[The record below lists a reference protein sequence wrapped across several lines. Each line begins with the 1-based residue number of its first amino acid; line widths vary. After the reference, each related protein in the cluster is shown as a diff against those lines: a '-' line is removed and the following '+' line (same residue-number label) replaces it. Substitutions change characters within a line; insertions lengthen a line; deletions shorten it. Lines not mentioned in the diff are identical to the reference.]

1 MTDSTS
7 HPLAVYRLLPR
18 RGEFRTLLL
27 GGSLRRLIRWQITG
41 SATDLPTWFSA
52 SWDGNPAW
60 RKGEF
65 PSGYPGAP
73 VLSRRVADLLA
84 ADLSESGPFVPIV
97 IEAADPA
104 FPADADAGGSD
115 DYVLHLV
122 KQTVDCLDARRS
134 SKPKKTTGEI
144 TKAVFRPE
152 ALPVG
157 LASFRVPEFRG
168 GVYWNAWAVDLL
180 TELLGDDLEARPVWS
195 EDPAVRPH
203 PNPWGF

>member
-7 HPLAVYRLLPR
+7 HSLAVYRLLPR
-18 RGEFRTLLL
+18 MGEFRTLLL
-27 GGSLRRLIRWQITG
+27 GTSLRKLIRWQITG
-41 SATDLPTWFSA
+41 SATDLPTSFSG
-52 SWDGNPAW
+52 SWDGNPGW

-84 ADLSESGPFVPIV
+84 ADLSASGSFVPV
-97 IEAADPA
+97 AIEAADPA
-104 FPADADAGGSD
+104 FPSGADGSD

-122 KQTVDCLDARRS
+122 DQVVDCLDTRRS

-152 ALPVG
+152 ALPVE
-157 LASFRVPEFRG
+157 LAAFRVPEYRG
-168 GVYWNAWAVDLL
+168 GVYWNGWAVDRLAGL
-180 TELLGDDLEARPVWS
+180 VGDDLEARLVWS
-195 EDPAVRPH
+195 QDPSARPH
-203 PNPWGF
+203 PDPWGF